1 MMTWE
6 QIVEIEPRIQALYN
20 RMLKPHE
27 QTEYE
32 WASVKMEFTNL
43 VGFFAE
49 SDNDALTGSD
59 AYDTVYERMLKAFWR
74 GYVENEAS

>member
-1 MMTWE
+1 MTWE
-6 QIVEIEPRIQALYN
+6 QIVEIEPRIQALYD
-20 RMLKPHE
+20 RVSKPHE

-32 WASVKMEFTNL
+32 WASVKMEFTDL

-49 SDNDALTGSD
+49 LDNDWLFTSE
-59 AYDTVYERMLKAFWR
+59 AYDLVYERMLKAFWR